1 MEDMDLDRNLVVP
14 ETRVL
19 ADVGDHLVH
28 NAIQARPSEIDASL
42 EVLDLIL
49 DLICTHIGGRAVQE
63 CRASLE
69 AVNNT
74 SFNENGLQR
83 GNAANDTH
91 SLENGNGENGVSAE
105 EESVLH
111 SAHFSQSSVPPI

>member
-1 MEDMDLDRNLVVP
+1 MEDVDLDRNLVVP

-19 ADVGDHLVH
+19 SDVGDHLVH
-28 NAIQARPSEIDASL
+28 NALQTRPSEIDASL

-49 DLICTHIGGRAVQE
+49 DLICAHIGGRAVQE
-63 CRASLE
+63 CGASLE

-83 GNAANDTH
+83 GNATNDTH
-91 SLENGNGENGVSAE
+91 SLNNGNGENGVSAE

-111 SAHFSQSSVPPI
+111 SVYFSQSSASPI